1 MVVNIMTKIFTEQAG
16 RVAGDKQSDGSYPIV
31 LITPGQGTSGYYH
44 EQIIRDYAPG
54 AFPKGTHVYL
64 DHLKEGESRSPEK
77 LLGTL
82 VEDTTVNEDGEAVN
96 RFKPLSKHADWV
108 EEVKPFV
115 GFSVSVAGE
124 GRKGE
129 VDGRTT
135 LIVESLTPRITNTVD
150 LVSYAGRGGRFLESF
165 LDEANSLEEAQRN
178 QADGQTGS
186 RKENETMTVSDE
198 QLAALT
204 ESVTALVAKLTEQAP
219 AEPKG
224 ADEAAEERFAAIEA
238 VRAVESADIS
248 DATKT
253 RLMEGIKAGNY
264 DVNEAI
270 EAEVKL
276 REELRAELES
286 QILHEA
292 GASARGN
299 LNESADDLPEGW

>member
-1 MVVNIMTKIFTEQAG
+1 MIFTEQVGHLAG
-16 RVAGDKQSDGSYPIV
+16 ERADDGSYAIV
-31 LITPGQGTSGYYH
+31 LISPGQGTSGYYH
-44 EQIIRDYAPG
+44 EEVIRDFAPA
-54 AFPKGTHVYL
+54 AFPKSTHVYL

-82 VEDTTVNEDGEAVN
+82 VEDTTVNDNGEAIN
-96 RFKPLSKHADWV
+96 RFKPLSKHAEWV

-124 GRKGE
+124 GRPGE
-129 VDGRTT
+129 VDGRQT

-178 QADGQTGS
+178 QSDPQSGS
-186 RKENETMTVSDE
+186 RKENETMAISDE
-198 QLAALT
+198 QFAALA
-204 ESVTALVAKLTEQAP
+204 ESVNALVAKLTEQANP
-219 AEPKG
+219 EPKG

-248 DATKT
+248 DATKA
-253 RLMEGIKAGNY
+253 RLREGIKAGNY
-264 DVNEAI
+264 DVAEAI

-299 LNESADDLPEGW
+299 LQESADDLPEGW